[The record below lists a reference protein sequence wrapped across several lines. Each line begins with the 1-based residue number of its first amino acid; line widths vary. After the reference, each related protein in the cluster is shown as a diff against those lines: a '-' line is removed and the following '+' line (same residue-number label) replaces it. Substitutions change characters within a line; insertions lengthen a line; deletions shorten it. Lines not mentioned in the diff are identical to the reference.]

1 MLKFIHSHLG
11 LKLFIS
17 YVAVVLI
24 GVVVLA
30 LTTSLSAPAAFERHM
45 AGMSAMMSGGNMM
58 GGRSMFDMDLLSN
71 YTASIRESLSLAA
84 VAALAAAVIT
94 SYWISKRVVTPVQR
108 MTRLSQRIAEGEY
121 EERLDIPAGQH
132 ASQLD
137 ELEQLAA
144 SFNQMAEKLDQT
156 ESMRRQLIGDV
167 THELRTPLAAV
178 KGYMEGLIDGVIPAE
193 AQTYQ
198 LVHAEMDRL
207 QRLVDDLQELS
218 RVESGAMELK
228 SESVSVYDL
237 VETVRS
243 NLARQYEDKGIL
255 LETQLESDLPL
266 LSADKDRLV
275 QVLTNLAGNA
285 LQYTPEGGKVMLHV
299 RRERSEILV
308 SVEDSG
314 IGLAPEQ
321 IPLIFNRFYRTDK
334 SRTRASGGSGI
345 GLTIAQALVKAHH
358 GRIWAESRGEGKG
371 STFSFALP
379 IAGA

>member
-24 GVVVLA
+24 GVAVLA

-45 AGMSAMMSGGNMM
+45 SGMSAMMSGGNMM

-121 EERLDIPAGQH
+121 EERLDIPAGKH

-137 ELEQLAA
+137 ELDQLAA

-167 THELRTPLAAV
+167 THELRTPLTAI
-178 KGYMEGLIDGVIPAE
+178 KGSMEGLIDGVIPAE

-321 IPLIFNRFYRTDK
+321 IPLIFYRFYRTDK